1 MIVPLF
7 VSDLACCVL
16 VFHVQADKL
25 TSLRPAFKKDGTVT
39 AANSSKINDGAA
51 AMIVMSAAKAKELG
65 LCFPVIF
72 YIFEFCQYYR

>member
-1 MIVPLF
+1 M
-7 VSDLACCVL
+7 

-65 LCFPVIF
+65 LLVTVILF
-72 YIFEFCQYYR
+72 SVFVDSAVC